1 MQLYL
6 LQCLR
11 LVEVEK
17 QKQFN
22 IKEVGLLM
30 KIAKMVMKGPQRG
43 YPGMIHRET
52 QMQTFQ
58 FERNPSCGCCMSC
71 T

>member
-1 MQLYL
+1 
-6 LQCLR
+6 
-11 LVEVEK
+11 
-17 QKQFN
+17 
-22 IKEVGLLM
+22 M

>member
-1 MQLYL
+1 MNESV
-6 LQCLR
+6 CDEMSP
-11 LVEVEK
+11 V
-17 QKQFN
+17 QKN
-22 IKEVGLLM
+22 KM